1 VKVLITAPGFEDVA
15 DILREIADVD
25 FTFDT
30 MGRSYTEA
38 ELTRAVSGLD
48 GVIVW
53 IDPMTRKAIEAAGPR
68 LKVIGVPRAGYD
80 NVDIVAATRVG
91 VPVVYAPGAN
101 AVAVADFTIGL
112 LLALNRGIATAHM
125 RLKTNNWTTRWAMGT
140 GSNLEGKTLGI
151 LGLGNVGCRVAL
163 RAQAFGMALMAYDP
177 YLTDDTMTALGLF
190 PRELLVTLVDL
201 PTLLK
206 ESDFITLHLPITEKT
221 LKMLGAAELSS
232 MKPTAYVINTAR
244 GGLIDENALLH
255 ALQQGQIAG
264 AALDVF
270 EREPLDP
277 QHPLLALDNVIVT
290 PHIAWCTQESLR
302 RVNTIVAQEVTNIL
316 TGHMPNLR
324 YLANPEVLRQARSG

>member
-1 VKVLITAPGFEDVA
+1 MKVLITAPGFEDVA
-15 DILREIADVD
+15 DILREIADVE

-53 IDPMTRKAIEAAGPR
+53 IDPMTSEAIEAAGPR

-80 NVDIVAATRVG
+80 NVDVTAATRFG

-112 LLALNRGIATAHM
+112 LLALNRGIAKAHM
-125 RLKTNNWTTRWAMGT
+125 RLKTGSWTARWAMGN

-206 ESDFITLHLPITEKT
+206 KADFITLHLPVTQQT
-221 LKMLGAAELSS
+221 LKMLGEAELSS

-255 ALQQGQIAG
+255 ALQQGRIAG

-302 RVNTIVAQEVTNIL
+302 RVNTIVAREVTNIL